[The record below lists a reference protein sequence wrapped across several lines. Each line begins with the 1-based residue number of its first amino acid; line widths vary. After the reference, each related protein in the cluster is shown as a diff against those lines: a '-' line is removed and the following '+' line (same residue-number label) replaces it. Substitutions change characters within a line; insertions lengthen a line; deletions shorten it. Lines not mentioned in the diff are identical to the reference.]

1 MGLLLKLFISFF
13 KIGAFSFGGGY
24 AMLPLIEE
32 EIIQVHGWL
41 TTSEFIDILAVSEM
55 TPGPIAIN
63 AATFLGYKVS
73 GVAGS
78 IVSTIAVVLPAFIV
92 MSLIF
97 HFVFKFKSSP
107 YMDWVFK
114 GIRPVV
120 LGLIAAAAV
129 TVGKNAFTDI
139 KSVLIAGILFY
150 LVSFKKL
157 NAILSIVLA
166 GIMGVILY

>member
-1 MGLLLKLFISFF
+1 MGVLLELFVSFF
-13 KIGAFSFGGGY
+13 QIGAFSFGGGY
-24 AMLPLIEE
+24 AMLPMIEE
-32 EIIQVHGWL
+32 EIIRVHGWL

-63 AATFLGYKVS
+63 AATFLGYKVA

-78 IVSTIAVVLPAFIV
+78 AVSTFAVVLPSFIV

-97 HFVFKFKSSP
+97 HFVTKFKSSP
-107 YMDWVFK
+107 YMDWIFK
-114 GIRPVV
+114 GIRPIV

-129 TVGKNAFTDI
+129 TVGKNTFTDI
-139 KSVLIAGILFY
+139 KSIVIAGLLFY

-157 NAILSIVLA
+157 NAILAIVLA